1 VALVA
6 GEQHDGA
13 VARLLAQPLDA
24 VFVDDDAVVDAVPD
38 PVEEASQL
46 GDHVGLLVGAQLA
59 ELFARFLLHLGDA
72 AARAARLVLD
82 VLANA
87 RAAQEVVLDAAE
99 RLLGGPE
106 DQRALA
112 LHAPQQGVAHLVGE
126 LRVGELGVLG
136 QERLEIERLPRAQ
149 QRVPVVEEE
158 LQQHAHAPRPLHRPE
173 DTVHQ
178 PAPRLGRALGPHE
191 GLRHQEDRLLGVRW
205 SSMSVRMRSCPR
217 ALARRTASAQ
227 PSSTAMCEKKRS

>member
-1 VALVA
+1 MYPSTSAAVELLALEAALDEERAAAPQDGPERKEAQVLTGRDERGQQLTAVEHGAQHQVVHVALVA

-38 PVEEASQL
+38 PVEEARQL

-136 QERLEIERLPRAQ
+136 QERLQ
-149 QRVPVVEEE
+149 V
-158 LQQHAHAPRPLHRPE
+158 
-173 DTVHQ
+173 
-178 PAPRLGRALGPHE
+178 
-191 GLRHQEDRLLGVRW
+191 
-205 SSMSVRMRSCPR
+205 
-217 ALARRTASAQ
+217 RTAPPSA
-227 PSSTAMCEKKRS
+227 AARSGS